1 MSLIA
6 PGRASLIG
14 PGRATLIDTVEHMID
29 VTDSELREGLAAAMS
44 VPRWVDEV
52 ADGAPFES
60 LDELL
65 HLARAAAATL
75 SSGEIDQA
83 MAHHPR
89 IGERSTGTGA
99 AAAHS
104 TREQA
109 GLRHSADADDAELT
123 AAIHAGNLAYE
134 ARFDRVF
141 LIRAAGRTRA
151 EILREL
157 ERRLT
162 LDDHTELAIVGEQL
176 REIALLRLADT
187 FGSREDSL

>member
-1 MSLIA
+1 
-6 PGRASLIG
+6 
-14 PGRATLIDTVEHMID
+14 MIEA
-29 VTDSELREGLAAAMS
+29 TDSELREGLEAALS
-44 VPRWVDEV
+44 VPRWVDEL
-52 ADGAPFES
+52 AAQAPFES

-65 HLARAAAATL
+65 HRARAAATPL
-75 SSGEIDQA
+75 SPGEIDQA

-89 IGERSTGTGA
+89 IGETASGTSA
-99 AAAHS
+99 AAVHS
-104 TREQA
+104 RHEQA
-109 GLRHSADADDAELT
+109 GLAHTSDQDDAELT
-123 AAIHAGNLAYE
+123 AAIHTGNLAYE

-151 EILREL
+151 EILHEL

-162 LDDHTELAIVGEQL
+162 FDDETELAIVAEQL

>member
-1 MSLIA
+1 
-6 PGRASLIG
+6 
-14 PGRATLIDTVEHMID
+14 MIEA
-29 VTDSELREGLAAAMS
+29 TDSELREGLEAALS
-44 VPRWVDEV
+44 VPRWIDEV
-52 ADGAPFES
+52 AAEAPFES

-65 HLARAAAATL
+65 HRARAAATPL

-89 IGERSTGTGA
+89 IGERPTGTGA

-109 GLRHSADADDAELT
+109 GLRHGSDTDDAELT

-151 EILREL
+151 EILDEL

-162 LDDHTELAIVGEQL
+162 LDDDTELAIVGEQL
-176 REIALLRLADT
+176 REIALLRIADT
-187 FGSREDSL
+187 FGSREDSV

>member
-1 MSLIA
+1 MIE
-6 PGRASLIG
+6 
-14 PGRATLIDTVEHMID
+14 ATDT
-29 VTDSELREGLAAAMS
+29 ELREGLEAALS
-44 VPRWVDEV
+44 VPRWVEEV
-52 ADGAPFES
+52 AAAAPFES

-65 HLARAAAATL
+65 HRARAAASPL
-75 SSGEIDQA
+75 SPGEIDQA

-89 IGERSTGTGA
+89 IGERPTGTGA

-104 TREQA
+104 AREQA
-109 GLRHSADADDAELT
+109 GLAHGPAADDAELT
-123 AAIHAGNLAYE
+123 AAIHAGNVAYE

-151 EILREL
+151 EILHELDRRLRLDDDTEL
-157 ERRLT
+157 E
-162 LDDHTELAIVGEQL
+162 IVAEQL